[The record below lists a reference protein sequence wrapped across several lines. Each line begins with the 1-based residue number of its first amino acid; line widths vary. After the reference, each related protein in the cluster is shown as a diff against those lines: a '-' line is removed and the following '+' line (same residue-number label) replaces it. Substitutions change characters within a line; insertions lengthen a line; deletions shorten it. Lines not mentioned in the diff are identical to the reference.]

1 MRPIFTKSAALKS
14 DLLRDI
20 LEAQI
25 ILPICGCM
33 AALRWI
39 GREFF
44 YNLKKEGFFP

>member
-1 MRPIFTKSAALKS
+1 MKS

-25 ILPICGCM
+25 ILPIFGCM

-44 YNLKKEGFFP
+44 YELKKEGSFP